1 MGLWKHGVWQ
11 LEGGCEAGF
20 GGWGGRRTEQGG
32 GWWVSDKVVG
42 NCSPVNRAAVLCSS
56 LGEKDERV
64 GKGREGGYVRGRME
78 PIGGCLKIKI
88 SAFLWVCD
96 GVVAFFFLTV
106 WAGFC

>member
-64 GKGREGGYVRGRME
+64 GREGK
-78 PIGGCLKIKI
+78 GG
-88 SAFLWVCD
+88 
-96 GVVAFFFLTV
+96 T
-106 WAGFC
+106 